1 MKLKTTI
8 SVIFIVIGVAL
19 IGFSIVVKSK
29 VAQGQAT
36 IEHAQKSIDT
46 GNTLFSLTPATK
58 DLSKGMT
65 GGAQKKIDA
74 GKEQVAF
81 YAGIANL
88 AQIGGIILVA
98 VGAGALLI
106 RSKKKR

>member
-1 MKLKTTI
+1 MKLKVTI
-8 SVIFIVIGVAL
+8 SVIFIVIGIVL
-19 IGFSIVVKSK
+19 IGCSIFVKSK
-29 VAQGQAT
+29 VSQGQT
-36 IEHAQKSIDT
+36 QIETAQKSIDT

-58 DLSKGMT
+58 NLGKGMT

-81 YAGIANL
+81 YAGVANL

-106 RSKKKR
+106 RAKKKR